1 MVISLRV
8 NFDLR
13 IFLHFLL
20 VYYNNMCI
28 KNFQLAEYFS
38 LKFEL
43 LFGNDIADNFYFIN
57 KIQIVLLARTWQIF
71 LFYYLN

>member
-20 VYYNNMCI
+20 VCYK
-28 KNFQLAEYFS
+28 KNFNLQNIFHQNLNCSLEKDIALS
-38 LKFEL
+38 KLKFPPLRNGKTDYSTSGPEL
-43 LFGNDIADNFYFIN
+43 RGM
-57 KIQIVLLARTWQIF
+57 R
-71 LFYYLN
+71 